1 MNVVNAARSALAIVA
16 VTAVL
21 IAAFMVGTAVAIC
34 LAIVGGA
41 AMLLT
46 PRRAEEPVRA
56 RVHAT
61 RQRRAAPIIDGE
73 YEIVSG
79 YHRQD

>member
-1 MNVVNAARSALAIVA
+1 MNIVNAARSALAIVA

-21 IAAFMVGTAVAIC
+21 VAAFMVGTAVAIC

-46 PRRAEEPVRA
+46 PRRQPEPQRA

-61 RQRRAAPIIDGE
+61 PHRPAKIIDGE
-73 YEIVSG
+73 FEIVSG
-79 YHRQD
+79 HRRED

>member
-21 IAAFMVGTAVAIC
+21 IAAFMVGTVVAIC

-41 AMLLT
+41 AMLLS
-46 PRRAEEPVRA
+46 PRREEEPVRA

-61 RQRRAAPIIDGE
+61 QRRPATIIDGE

-79 YHRQD
+79 HHRQD